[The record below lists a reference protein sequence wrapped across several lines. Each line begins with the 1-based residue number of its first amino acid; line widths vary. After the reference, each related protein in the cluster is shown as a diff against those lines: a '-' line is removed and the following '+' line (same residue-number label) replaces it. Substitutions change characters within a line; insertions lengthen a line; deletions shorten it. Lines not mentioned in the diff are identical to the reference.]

1 MNYFWK
7 SKFWIFPDSH
17 NFASATPK
25 MRDRGDG
32 GRNFCDLIGNSKS
45 QFSMRITNSTILS
58 RSGPRMAEISTISS
72 KIRNLNF
79 RWESRIR
86 QFREVDGQRRS
97 YVLIIPTRVDV
108 PKGQRRSYVLII
120 PTLVDVPKGRHRI
133 ILSKFS
139 FRMWTIFYHNLKEKT
154 QFKVTYG
161 DICICHLKWKKSI

>member
-25 MRDRGDG
+25 MRDGGDG
-32 GRNFCDLIGNSKS
+32 GRNFYDLIGNSKS

-86 QFREVDGQRRS
+86 QFCVDLGRGWWKFRRS
-97 YVLIIPTRVDV
+97 HRKFEISIFERSVLSVLEVLTIGVFLWKWWFSSKTSTLNLRQDLRDFCY
-108 PKGQRRSYVLII
+108 RRPWS
-120 PTLVDVPKGRHRI
+120 T
-133 ILSKFS
+133 
-139 FRMWTIFYHNLKEKT
+139 
-154 QFKVTYG
+154 
-161 DICICHLKWKKSI
+161 